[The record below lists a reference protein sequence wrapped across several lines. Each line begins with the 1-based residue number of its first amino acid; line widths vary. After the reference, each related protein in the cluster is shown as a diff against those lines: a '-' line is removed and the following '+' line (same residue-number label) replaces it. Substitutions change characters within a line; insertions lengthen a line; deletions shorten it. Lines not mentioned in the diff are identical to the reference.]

1 MREFLS
7 FCRHLRQLLQFVW
20 AVLGILALILLAC
33 AVGIAM
39 VEDLRLGEA
48 IYFTLITGLTV
59 GFGDITPAT
68 GIGRVLSVVAG
79 FIGVIVIGLVVAVA
93 NRALAMAAEDKRRE
107 TGTD

>member
-1 MREFLS
+1 MRESLS

-33 AVGIAM
+33 AVGITM

-59 GFGDITPAT
+59 GFGDITPTTRT
-68 GIGRVLSVVAG
+68 GRILSVVAG

-93 NRALAMAAEDKRRE
+93 NRALAQTASEKRGETEED
-107 TGTD
+107 